1 MRVRCERCRKTT
13 GRGKKEEVRRRKP
26 ATALKPLPEP
36 QCQAGHAH
44 ERRTAPPKPPVPPTG
59 GLQIPCA
66 TQPKNKAH
74 KAEPCQHT
82 TARERSALFSLQ
94 FRGAPPKPLSS
105 PPGAAQL
112 PTGRHGQEGL
122 PRARVSPPLPK
133 SIANQT
139 QRGTRGGAMPKIHTA
154 ASSAEGRE
162 RYTCWRTRA
171 LRNGALRPLCVPL
184 PSPPGSPLARGG
196 RTSREI
202 ASLLFQVAFSSSAS
216 YQLPRAPG
224 GQTSACRG

>member
-1 MRVRCERCRKTT
+1 MCHTARKQGTQSRAVPAHNSSGEICPLQSLIPQDSSEAPLQPP
-13 GRGKKEEVRRRKP
+13 GRSAVTHRLLSRPG
-26 ATALKPLPEP
+26 
-36 QCQAGHAH
+36 G
-44 ERRTAPPKPPVPPTG
+44 TAPSQG
-59 GLQIPCA
+59 
-66 TQPKNKAH
+66 
-74 KAEPCQHT
+74 E
-82 TARERSALFSLQ
+82 
-94 FRGAPPKPLSS
+94 
-105 PPGAAQL
+105 
-112 PTGRHGQEGL
+112 
-122 PRARVSPPLPK
+122 PPLPK

-196 RTSREI
+196 RTCGEI